1 MKNLHVPLTIN
12 NKSGN
17 SFYVIDDDEIYA
29 TNNNIISLFA
39 TPSGIRIRNADFGII
54 AYFYLNEPKTA
65 ETLKIIKQDIVD
77 KFKRYIKNATLE
89 TILVSLNTDNSFTLT
104 GNWTLKS
111 SVDKIKQNF
120 NFLVK

>member
-104 GNWTLKS
+104 GN
-111 SVDKIKQNF
+111 
-120 NFLVK
+120 